1 MCTGTDP
8 QPKPGDYV
16 CKGDDFNY
24 PTSSYQ
30 AQTGAAY
37 KTLTPG
43 SKADNGSEYYQ
54 KILCLQQR
62 ITSDLNQRKINFDAN
77 GESLVLYISL
87 RLVGSRYGDM
97 RNGFS
102 SSLNS
107 SADLLSVGGSVGRPA
122 RRSDDSSGWQQISWS
137 ARSCIDSVFQSIL
150 LGLPAAVCLV
160 V

>member
-1 MCTGTDP
+1 MILITLPPVTR
-8 QPKPGDYV
+8 PKPA
-16 CKGDDFNY
+16 
-24 PTSSYQ
+24 T
-30 AQTGAAY
+30 Y

-62 ITSDLNQRKINFDAN
+62 ITSDLNQRKINYDAN
-77 GESLVLYISL
+77 GEGLVLYISL

-102 SSLNS
+102 SSLDS

-122 RRSDDSSGWQQISWS
+122 RGRTTRPDGNKS
-137 ARSCIDSVFQSIL
+137 ADPLGPVSIL
-150 LGLPAAVCLV
+150 YSSLFY
-160 V
+160 